1 MMRQKWSADWKL
13 LPNLENWIT
22 FFKNNEN
29 NLKNE
34 FYYDIDYELV
44 GNFHEY
50 TKLLFPSDDSVIVG
64 TKYQV
69 GDIFNYR
76 YKILKE
82 GVVLGIKEEGDQ
94 DVAAAQFYAHFDN
107 ETRFVV
113 SMDTPVDTS
122 EEVQEVKASI
132 TMTLINGLVV

>member
-34 FYYDIDYELV
+34 FYYDIDYELI

-69 GDIFNYR
+69 GDIINYR

-94 DVAAAQFYAHFDN
+94 DVPAA
-107 ETRFVV
+107 
-113 SMDTPVDTS
+113 
-122 EEVQEVKASI
+122 
-132 TMTLINGLVV
+132 

>member
-34 FYYDIDYELV
+34 FYYDIDYELI

-64 TKYQV
+64 TKY
-69 GDIFNYR
+69 
-76 YKILKE
+76 
-82 GVVLGIKEEGDQ
+82 
-94 DVAAAQFYAHFDN
+94 
-107 ETRFVV
+107 
-113 SMDTPVDTS
+113 
-122 EEVQEVKASI
+122 
-132 TMTLINGLVV
+132 